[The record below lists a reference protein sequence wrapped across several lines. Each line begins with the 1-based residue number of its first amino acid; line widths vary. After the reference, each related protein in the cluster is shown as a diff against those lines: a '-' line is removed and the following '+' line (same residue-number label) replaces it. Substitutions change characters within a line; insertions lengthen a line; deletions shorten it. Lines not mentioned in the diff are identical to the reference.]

1 MCVQINRLYKC
12 KLKTTQ
18 MITLANCARDFY
30 FIEGDKKAQNRT
42 EIFSTKNLVLKYQK
56 LLTRYKT
63 LNIIELK

>member
-30 FIEGDKKAQNRT
+30 FIEGDKKVQNRT
-42 EIFSTKNLVLKYQK
+42 EIIYTKIWY
-56 LLTRYKT
+56 
-63 LNIIELK
+63 